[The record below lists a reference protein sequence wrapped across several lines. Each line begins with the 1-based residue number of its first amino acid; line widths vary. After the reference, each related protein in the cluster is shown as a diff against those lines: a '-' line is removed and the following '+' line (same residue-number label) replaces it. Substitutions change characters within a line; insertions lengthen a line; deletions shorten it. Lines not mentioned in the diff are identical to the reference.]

1 MNGRMSRAI
10 ALLVG
15 CALLLAAGSVG
26 SAAQTEA
33 AWSAGESAT
42 GSFTAMTVG
51 APTIVSCTAGGNVVT
66 PTLTLRWSF
75 PVGSGY
81 TVPTNV
87 NLYYSNNGLI
97 PNLLPIT
104 TGATTTGPDGGG
116 VYTTTYSIGLL
127 GGILSTQAAIA
138 VQSKVGAW
146 TSAQVARVATWPL
159 VIGTATCAA
168 P

>member
-1 MNGRMSRAI
+1 MRVRPRPAV
-10 ALLVG
+10 AV
-15 CALLLAAGSVG
+15 LAA
-26 SAAQTEA
+26 AALILTIGLAGWTRETEA
-33 AWSAGESAT
+33 AWSAGEVAT

-51 APTIVSCTAGGNVVT
+51 APTIVSCTAGGNVVA
-66 PTLTLRWSF
+66 PTLSLRWSF

-104 TGATTTGPDGGG
+104 TGATTTGPDAGG
-116 VYTTTYSIGLL
+116 VYTTTYNIGLL
-127 GGILSTQAAIA
+127 GGILSTQAAVA
-138 VQSKVGAW
+138 VQSRVGSW
-146 TSAQVARVATWPL
+146 TSAMVSRVATWPTL
-159 VIGTATCAA
+159 VGTATCTA